1 MEDAISLRERI
12 DPGVSG
18 ELVLRILADPDQV
31 TLRRVIGKSIAVSS
45 GKGGVGKT
53 ITTCNLA
60 IFYARK
66 GMRVGLVDLDP
77 LSDVVSLLDIHESE
91 QALQGPKG
99 GGRNPADGVQAHM
112 MPVFRGLEILFPFQ
126 KLGAAEVTGV
136 METIYRRLL
145 REIDGRY
152 DLLLFDMPAG
162 MGYEENLA
170 YIAFM
175 NRLVLVTNPEPT
187 AHASAGAY
195 AKEVQRL
202 YPGKTILLWHNRYS
216 SRVKEG
222 FHPSDVAGN
231 YNRYV
236 GLADRLSPG
245 ESALLRDTAFVPE
258 DPALDLLHGEP
269 DPVSHALACMR
280 DSLEYAHGRLLGN
293 ASRRLGISRR
303 MQDVVTAYI
312 LRHPEI
318 GEPREYLAEFGG
330 YLHGIARAI
339 AGPGAQAA
347 ARDAPTAPLPA
358 PFTPQERSALLS
370 FLDRVR
376 ESRLRREMMLLQ
388 KMLTEQIMK
397 MEEARGP
404 FASRSEGAP
413 NKAIDREIARF
424 LVAANRS
431 ARASSL
437 MRSHGVLLLFYFS
450 LHKLFESKTLS
461 GVIKGL
467 IPRKTN
473 RRGRRVR
480 DRFRQIRNL
489 VENDPVYRARY
500 LKAMRALH
508 VIATRQLVTVAKAL
522 ELPDLVLRDRE
533 SRIDAPAY
541 IKLLASFLHE
551 TLYSGLS
558 VIVGFDYRSATA
570 AFHNGAERLLEQ
582 GEGPV
587 VAMPGIG

>member
-1 MEDAISLRERI
+1 MTDTAPLRERI
-12 DPGVSG
+12 DPDVVG
-18 ELVLRILADPDQV
+18 ELVRRILADSDQV

-53 ITTCNLA
+53 ITACNLA
-60 IFYARK
+60 IFYARR

-77 LSDVVSLLDIHESE
+77 LSDVASLLDIHESE
-91 QALQGPKG
+91 QALQSPTG
-99 GGRNPADGVQAHM
+99 GGRSSADGIRAHM
-112 MPVFRGLEILFPFQ
+112 LPVFRGLEVLFPFQ

-145 REIDGRY
+145 KKIEGRY

-162 MGYEENLA
+162 MGYEDNLA

-216 SRVKEG
+216 RREKEG

-231 YNRYV
+231 YNRFV
-236 GLADRLSPG
+236 GLADRLSPR

-269 DPVSHALACMR
+269 NPVIHVLACMR
-280 DSLEYAHGRLLGN
+280 DSLEYAHGRLLVQ

-303 MQDVVTAYI
+303 MQDVVGAYI

-318 GEPREYLAEFGG
+318 GKPHEYLAELGG
-330 YLHGIARAI
+330 YLEGIARAI
-339 AGPGAQAA
+339 AVQGAPAA
-347 ARDAPTAPLPA
+347 ARGTPTAALPQ
-358 PFTPQERSALLS
+358 PFTSQERSALLS
-370 FLDRVR
+370 FLDRVKD
-376 ESRLRREMMLLQ
+376 SGLRREMIRLQ
-388 KMLTEQIMK
+388 EMLTEQILAK
-397 MEEARGP
+397 EEARGP
-404 FASRSEGAP
+404 FASRPEGAP
-413 NKAIDREIARF
+413 DKAIDRELARF
-424 LVAANRS
+424 LVAANRT
-431 ARASSL
+431 ARTSSL
-437 MRSHGVLLLFYFS
+437 MRSQGVLLLFYFS
-450 LHKLFESKTLS
+450 LHKLFESKTLTS
-461 GVIKGL
+461 VINGL

-473 RRGRRVR
+473 LRGRRVR

-533 SRIDAPAY
+533 SRIDARAY
-541 IKLLASFLHE
+541 IKLLAAFLHE

-570 AFHNGAERLLEQ
+570 AFQNGAERLLKQ
-582 GEGPV
+582 
-587 VAMPGIG
+587 

>member
-1 MEDAISLRERI
+1 MADAASLRERI

-18 ELVLRILADPDQV
+18 ELVRRILADPDQV

-53 ITTCNLA
+53 ITACNLA
-60 IFYARK
+60 IFYARE

-77 LSDVVSLLDIHESE
+77 LSDVASLLDIHESE
-91 QALQGPKG
+91 QALQGPTG
-99 GGRNPADGVQAHM
+99 GSRSPADGVRAHM
-112 MPVFRGLEILFPFQ
+112 LPVFRGLEILFPFQ

-145 REIDGRY
+145 KEIDGRY

-162 MGYEENLA
+162 MGYEDNLA

-231 YNRYV
+231 YNRFV

-245 ESALLRDTAFVPE
+245 ESALLHDTAFVPE

-269 DPVSHALACMR
+269 NPVIHVLACMR
-280 DSLEYAHGRLLGN
+280 DSLEYAHGRLLVQ

-303 MQDVVTAYI
+303 MQDVVTGYI

-318 GEPREYLAEFGG
+318 GEPREYLAELGG

-339 AGPGAQAA
+339 AGAPAA
-347 ARDAPTAPLPA
+347 ARGVPTAPLPE

-370 FLDRVR
+370 FLDRVK
-376 ESRLRREMMLLQ
+376 ESGLRREMIRLRE
-388 KMLTEQIMK
+388 MLTEQILQ

-413 NKAIDREIARF
+413 NKAIDRELARF
-424 LVAANRS
+424 LVAANRT

-437 MRSHGVLLLFYFS
+437 MRSQGVLLLFYFS
-450 LHKLFESKTLS
+450 LHKLFESKTLT

-467 IPRKTN
+467 IPRKTTQ
-473 RRGRRVR
+473 RGRRVR

-489 VENDPVYRARY
+489 VENDPIYRARY

-533 SRIDAPAY
+533 SLIDARAY
-541 IKLLASFLHE
+541 VKLLAAFLHE

-558 VIVGFDYRSATA
+558 VIVGFEYRSATA
-570 AFHNGAERLLEQ
+570 AFQNGAARLLEK
-582 GEGPV
+582 G
-587 VAMPGIG
+587 